1 MHHTYLAY
9 ALEPESLKQGASMP
23 QLLKPERA
31 GVRARQLEKPQ
42 LPEARAPQLEKAHA
56 AADPALPKINT

>member
-1 MHHTYLAY
+1 
-9 ALEPESLKQGASMP
+9 MP

-42 LPEARAPQLEKAHA
+42 LPKARAPQLEKAHA